1 MLMRVI
7 TGSAK
12 GKRLI
17 TPDGRDV
24 RPTPEKVKEAIF
36 SALQFDIEG
45 RRVLDLFAGSG
56 QLGIE
61 ALSRGAETATLVD
74 SSVVSTKIIKSN
86 IENCGFGDRAKIIQ
100 TDYLAFCAMCTDEFD
115 IVFLDPPYKAG
126 YLMTAVK
133 AVLPL
138 VSSYGFIVC
147 EHPPE
152 VEVEEKVGGFE
163 IFRTYRYG
171 KVNVTVYRR
180 SEANEG

>member
-1 MLMRVI
+1 MKMRVI

-12 GKRLI
+12 GKRLV

-61 ALSRGAETATLVD
+61 ALSRAAETATLVD
-74 SSVVSTKIIKSN
+74 SSVVSTRIIKSN
-86 IENCGFGDRAKIIQ
+86 IENCGFGDRTKIIQ
-100 TDYLAFCAMCTDEFD
+100 SDYLAFCAMCNDTFD

-126 YLMTAVK
+126 YLMSALK

-138 VSSYGFIVC
+138 VSDYGFIIC

-152 VEVEEKVGGFE
+152 VEVLENVGGFS
-163 IFRTYRYG
+163 IWRSYRYG
-171 KVNVTVYRR
+171 KINVTVYRKG
-180 SEANEG
+180 ENNEG

>member
-1 MLMRVI
+1 MRVI

-24 RPTPEKVKEAIF
+24 RPTPEKVKEALF

-61 ALSRGAETATLVD
+61 ALSRGASSATLVD
-74 SSVVSTKIIKSN
+74 SSVVSAKVIKSN
-86 IENCGFGDRAKIIQ
+86 IENCDFGDRTKIIQ

-138 VSSYGFIVC
+138 VSNYGFIVC

-152 VEVEEKVGGFE
+152 VEVEERVGGFSVW
-163 IFRTYRYG
+163 RSYRYG